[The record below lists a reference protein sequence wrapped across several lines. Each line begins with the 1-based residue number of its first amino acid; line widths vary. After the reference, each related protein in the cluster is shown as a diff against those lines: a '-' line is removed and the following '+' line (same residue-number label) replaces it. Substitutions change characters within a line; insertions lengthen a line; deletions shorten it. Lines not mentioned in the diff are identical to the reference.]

1 MDRTGRLFDL
11 WVLFE
16 DAVDSLAKL
25 VGVYSFQIEGSL
37 SVEISITGESGVV
50 LPQKCLLKENGIV
63 AKPRM

>member
-16 DAVDSLAKL
+16 DEVDSLAKL

-37 SVEISITGESGVV
+37 SVEISITGESRVV
-50 LPQKCLLKENGIV
+50 LPQKCLLKENGTV